1 MRTPFAV
8 LISGSGTNLQ
18 ALIDAAA
25 SPDYPGELRLVIS
38 NRRDA
43 YGLQRARDAGI
54 EACWIA
60 HRGRSRADFE
70 AEVLAALAERGIEWI
85 ALAGFMRLLSPDF
98 LAVHEGRVLNIHPA
112 LLPAFPGLHG
122 ARQAVAY
129 GVRIAGATVHFVDSG
144 TDTGP
149 IILQGAVPVRAGDD
163 EAALAARILT
173 IEHQLYPRALRLAL
187 SGALVIEGRVV
198 RLPEGEPGL
207 LWGGEAISSSAD

>member
-1 MRTPFAV
+1 MKTPFAV

-25 SPDYPGELRLVIS
+25 SPEYPGQVRLVIS

-54 EACWIA
+54 EALWIA
-60 HRGRSRADFE
+60 HRGRSRAAFE
-70 AEVLAALAERGIEWI
+70 AEVLAALAARGIEWI

-98 LAVHEGRVLNIHPA
+98 LAVHAGRVLNIHPA

-129 GVRIAGATVHFVDSG
+129 GVRIAGATVHFVDAG

-149 IILQGAVPVRAGDD
+149 IILQGAVPVRATDD
-163 EAALAARILT
+163 AAELAARILT
-173 IEHQLYPRALRLAL
+173 VEHQLYPRALALAL
-187 SGALVIEGRVV
+187 SGKLVIEGRRV
-198 RLPEGEPGL
+198 RLPADEPGF
-207 LWGGEAISSSAD
+207 LWGGGALSSSDD

>member
-1 MRTPFAV
+1 MKTPFAV

-25 SPDYPGELRLVIS
+25 SPQYPGQVRLVIS

-54 EACWIA
+54 EALWIA
-60 HRGRSRADFE
+60 HRGRSRAAFE
-70 AEVLAALAERGIEWI
+70 AEVLTALAARGIEWI
-85 ALAGFMRLLSPDF
+85 ALAGFMRLLSADF
-98 LAVHEGRVLNIHPA
+98 LAIHSGRVLNIHPA

-122 ARQAVAY
+122 ARQAVEY
-129 GVRIAGATVHFVDSG
+129 GVRIAGATVHFVDAG

-149 IILQGAVPVRAGDD
+149 IILQGAVPVRATDD

-173 IEHQLYPRALRLAL
+173 VEHQLYPRALALAL
-187 SGALVIEGRVV
+187 SGKLIIEGRCV
-198 RLPEGEPGL
+198 RLPEDEPGF
-207 LWGGEAISSSAD
+207 LWGGSLSSSVD

>member
-1 MRTPFAV
+1 LRTPFAV

-54 EACWIA
+54 EALWIA

-70 AEVLAALAERGIEWI
+70 AEVLAALESRGIGWI
-85 ALAGFMRLLSPDF
+85 ALAGFMRLLSADF
-98 LAVHEGRVLNIHPA
+98 LAVHDGRVLNIHPA

-122 ARQAVAY
+122 AQQALAY

-149 IILQGAVPVRAGDD
+149 IILQGAVPVCPGDD
-163 EAALAARILT
+163 EAALAARVLT
-173 IEHQLYPRALRLAL
+173 VEHQLYPRALRLAL
-187 SGALVIEGRVV
+187 SGALVIEGRQV
-198 RLPEGEPGL
+198 RLPEGEPGF
-207 LWGGEAISSSAD
+207 LWGGGAISSSAD